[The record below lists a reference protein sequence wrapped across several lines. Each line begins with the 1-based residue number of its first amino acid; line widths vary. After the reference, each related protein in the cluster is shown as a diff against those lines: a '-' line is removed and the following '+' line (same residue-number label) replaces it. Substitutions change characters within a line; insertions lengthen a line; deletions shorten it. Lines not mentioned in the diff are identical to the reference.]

1 MSVCRHFLIEGLVQ
15 GVGFRFFVL
24 REAKNLKLDGWVRNL
39 LDGRVEVLV
48 QGSEKTIETLI
59 AKLRKGP
66 LTSRVEN
73 LTFEEVGFQ
82 GSLSDFTIELDGDVP
97 CQFD

>member
-1 MSVCRHFLIEGLVQ
+1 M
-15 GVGFRFFVL
+15 
-24 REAKNLKLDGWVRNL
+24 

-48 QGSEKTIETLI
+48 QGSENTIETLI

-73 LTFEEVGFQ
+73 LTFEEVDFQ
-82 GSLSDFTIELDGDVP
+82 GKLSEFTIELDGDGP